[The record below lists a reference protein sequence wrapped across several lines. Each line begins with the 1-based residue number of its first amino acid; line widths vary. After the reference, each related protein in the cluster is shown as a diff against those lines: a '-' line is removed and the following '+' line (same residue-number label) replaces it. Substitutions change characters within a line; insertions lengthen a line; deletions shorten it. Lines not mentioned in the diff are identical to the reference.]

1 MDQLDA
7 RSSKQN
13 SRLTRN
19 LIRNDRRKK
28 DRKKKKKKPDNII
41 LIPSGRSCT
50 YTRVNLL
57 WSNWKAIN
65 PWLKP
70 VKI

>member
-28 DRKKKKKKPDNII
+28 DRKKKKKLITLYSSLVEGHAHNLGSIHSGAIGKL
-41 LIPSGRSCT
+41 LIPG
-50 YTRVNLL
+50 
-57 WSNWKAIN
+57 
-65 PWLKP
+65 
-70 VKI
+70 

>member
-28 DRKKKKKKPDNII
+28 DRKKKKKKKNLITLYSSLVEGRAHI
-41 LIPSGRSCT
+41 LGSICSGAIGKLLIPG
-50 YTRVNLL
+50 
-57 WSNWKAIN
+57 
-65 PWLKP
+65 
-70 VKI
+70 

>member
-28 DRKKKKKKPDNII
+28 DTNKKKKNLITLYSSLVEGRAHILGSICSGAIGKL
-41 LIPSGRSCT
+41 LIPG
-50 YTRVNLL
+50 
-57 WSNWKAIN
+57 
-65 PWLKP
+65 
-70 VKI
+70 